1 MEEIAQA
8 RTEDATSL
16 ADLYAKAFESTG
28 FKEFALPEKR
38 GELIVWLEGL
48 CGAGKLWFSRDDAGV
63 VSLGHYEPDKDEV
76 VTIATR
82 DGMEGNGHATT
93 MLRKL
98 ASIYPTSKVRPVTR
112 GGKAVAERCGFSPS
126 PNDESLWVRIVRS

>member
-1 MEEIAQA
+1 MEEIVQA
-8 RTEDATSL
+8 RIEDAASL

-38 GELIVWLEGL
+38 GQLIVWLEGL
-48 CGAGKLWFSRDDAGV
+48 CGEGKLWFSRDDAGAV
-63 VSLGHYEPDKDEV
+63 ALGHYEPGKDEV

-82 DGMEGNGHATT
+82 DGMEGNGYATA

-98 ASIYPTSKVRPVTR
+98 VCIYPTSKVRPVTK
-112 GGKAVAERCGFSPS
+112 GGKAIATKCGFSPN
-126 PNDESLWVRIVRS
+126 PGNESLWMRIVEP